1 MTFAAISAQWSVK
14 PHNCQHAHN
23 KGSVIQRTHW
33 TGHNLH
39 RESRQKEELFDPV
52 LNLYTPLFSLLP
64 QFIYLSLF
72 NFIATK
78 TILR

>member
-1 MTFAAISAQWSVK
+1 MVFAAISAQWSLK
-14 PHNCQHAHN
+14 LHNRQHTYS
-23 KGSVIQRTHW
+23 KGSVIQRAHW

-64 QFIYLSLF
+64 QFIYLSVF